1 MTTSFSIAFVA
12 TTRDVYIMSISKC
25 STPLGIW
32 NINVLYI
39 LIRYSDK
46 NESHTMKNFLSSI
59 HCLCAFSNIYR
70 GDEVQPEPILLFFL
84 ILFMKKLWKNQKIIV
99 TKVPQY
105 INEILVVHRS
115 NPIYFC
121 KGTTTSDVF
130 HIVSK
135 PFQNYEWLE

>member
-46 NESHTMKNFLSSI
+46 IESHTTKNFLSSI
-59 HCLCAFSNIYR
+59 DCLCAFSNIYR
-70 GDEVQPEPILLFFL
+70 GDEVQPEPILLFFF
-84 ILFMKKLWKNQKIIV
+84 ILFYFYFILWKNRKIIV

-105 INEILVVHRS
+105 INEILVDHRS

-121 KGTTTSDVF
+121 KGQRHLMFFT
-130 HIVSK
+130 
-135 PFQNYEWLE
+135 

>member
-12 TTRDVYIMSISKC
+12 TTRGVYIMSISKC

-105 INEILVVHRS
+105 INEILVDHRS

-121 KGTTTSDVF
+121 KGQRHLMFFT
-130 HIVSK
+130 
-135 PFQNYEWLE
+135 